1 MYFRNNP
8 VLQRELVSNL
18 RMTRG
23 FILLFAYIAFLGA
36 LVYAA
41 WPADQ
46 MLDLAQPEEAR
57 KLVNLFFLGQYL
69 LVSLMAPSFAAGAIT
84 GERERESYE
93 MLLASPVRPGAIVL
107 GKFAA
112 SLTPL
117 AELMICSLPIV
128 MLCLPLGGVSL
139 YEVLAAYLA
148 MVSSVALFGMIS
160 LWCSSIFTRTSA
172 SLVASYML
180 ILPLALGGVVLW
192 QTLEQMGP
200 VRVLIISIVAPVAC
214 VSISALLWADVC
226 RRLLRPPDLGSGG
239 KQAIDLETEAKEA
252 VGLYI
257 DRDQFPD
264 RLFLP
269 PKRTEFLPDDANPIF
284 DKEMRSEIF
293 SQGTLM
299 LRLVIQISM
308 LLAMIVMAF
317 CLFIWPQWAPW
328 YVAYVILFNLL
339 VGPVFSADSVTS
351 ERERSTLDLLLSTL
365 ITPWQMLWGKL
376 LSGARVSS
384 VLTSFLMWPVVLA
397 CIMPMGYWANLPT
410 MGGFFLVV
418 ALTAVTTACTALV
431 CSTLFRKSS
440 TSLMCSYLVLA
451 AMFLAPVAAVVF
463 TQTFAP
469 GTPAARIAAGA
480 GIVSPFAAV
489 FNLPLAFEKIDW
501 NNFATVDVRIFWG
514 YVLFAI
520 LYNAAILAAMMQLF
534 KVRWRVSE

>member
-1 MYFRNNP
+1 MYFRDNP
-8 VLQRELVSNL
+8 VLQRELVVNL

-23 FILLFAYIAFLGA
+23 FLLLFAYVALLGL

-46 MLDLAQPEEAR
+46 TLDLARPEEAK
-57 KLVNLFFLGQYL
+57 KLVNLFFFGQYL
-69 LVSLMAPSFAAGAIT
+69 LVSLMTPSFAAGAIT

-93 MLLASPVRPGAIVL
+93 MLLASPLRPGAIVL

-148 MVSSVALFGMIS
+148 MICSVGLFGTIS
-160 LWCSSIFTRTSA
+160 LWCSSVFTRTSA

-180 ILPLALGGVVLW
+180 ILPLAMVGVLVWNALA
-192 QTLEQMGP
+192 
-200 VRVLIISIVAPVAC
+200 RVGEARLLVIVAIVPIAC
-214 VSISALLWADVC
+214 ATLGALLWVDIC

-264 RLFLP
+264 RLFSP
-269 PKRTEFLPDDANPIF
+269 PKRTTFLPDDANPIY

-308 LLAMIVMAF
+308 GLALPVMAV
-317 CLFIWPQWAPW
+317 CLFMQRQLAPW
-328 YVAYVILFNLL
+328 YIAYVLFFNLL
-339 VGPVFSADSVTS
+339 VGPVFSADSLTS
-351 ERERSTLDLLLSTL
+351 ERERSTLDLLLTTL

-376 LSGARVSS
+376 LSGLRVSS
-384 VLTSFLMWPVVLA
+384 VLTSFLLWPVFLA
-397 CIMPMGYWANLPT
+397 CLMPVGYWENILT
-410 MGGFFLVV
+410 MFGYFLIV
-418 ALTAVTTACTALV
+418 ALTAVTTAMTALF
-431 CSTLFRKSS
+431 CSTIFRKSS

-451 AMFLAPVAAVVF
+451 TIFLVPIAARVF

-469 GTPAARIAAGA
+469 NSTASDVVSFFEAF
-480 GIVSPFAAV
+480 SPFAAA
-489 FNLPLAFEKIDW
+489 FHLPLSLDDSYTNVTRI
-501 NNFATVDVRIFWG
+501 DVRIFFG
-514 YVLFAI
+514 FLLFTI
-520 LYNAAILAAMMQLF
+520 IYNSALLLSMMQLF

>member
-1 MYFRNNP
+1 VYFRENP
-8 VLQRELVSNL
+8 VLQRELIVNL

-23 FILLFAYIAFLGA
+23 FLLLFAYVALLGL

-46 MLDLAQPEEAR
+46 TLDLARPEEAK

-69 LVSLMAPSFAAGAIT
+69 LVSLMTPSFAAGAIT

-93 MLLASPVRPGAIVL
+93 MLLASPLRPGAIVL
-107 GKFAA
+107 GKLAA

-148 MVSSVALFGMIS
+148 MICSVALFGMIS
-160 LWCSSIFTRTSA
+160 LWCSSFFTRTSA

-180 ILPLALGGVVLW
+180 ILPLAMVGVLVWNALA
-192 QTLEQMGP
+192 
-200 VRVLIISIVAPVAC
+200 RVGEARLMVILTVVPLAC
-214 VSISALLWADVC
+214 GSLSALLWVDIC
-226 RRLLRPPDLGSGG
+226 RRLLKPPDLGSGG

-264 RLFLP
+264 RLFSP
-269 PKRTEFLPDDANPIF
+269 PKRTTFLPEDANPIY

-308 LLAMIVMAF
+308 LIALPVMAV
-317 CLFIWPQWAPW
+317 CLFMQRHLAPW
-328 YVAYVILFNLL
+328 YIGYVLLFNLL
-339 VGPVFSADSVTS
+339 VGPVFSADSLTS
-351 ERERSTLDLLLSTL
+351 ERERSTLDLLLVTL

-376 LSGARVSS
+376 LSGLRVSS
-384 VLTSFLMWPVVLA
+384 VLTSFLLWPVFLA
-397 CIMPMGYWANLPT
+397 CLMPVGYWSNILT
-410 MGGFFLVV
+410 MAAYFLIV
-418 ALTAVTTACTALV
+418 ALTAVTTAMTALF
-431 CSTLFRKSS
+431 CSTIFKKSS

-451 AMFLAPVAAVVF
+451 TVFLVPVAARVF
-463 TQTFAP
+463 TETFAP
-469 GTPAARIAAGA
+469 NSNASQ
-480 GIVSPFAAV
+480 VVMYFESLSPFAAA
-489 FNLPLAFEKIDW
+489 FNLPLVIDDY
-501 NNFATVDVRIFWG
+501 NNAAQIDTMVFWG
-514 YVLFAI
+514 FILFSI
-520 LYNAAILAAMMQLF
+520 IYNAALLLAMMQLF